1 MKIIQKLRWKI
12 KQDEEL
18 LDYIH
23 GRNRNYKTIDTNTN
37 KLIKFEDRRINNE

>member
-18 LDYIH
+18 LDYIN
-23 GRNRNYKTIDTNTN
+23 GKNRNYETINIETS
-37 KLIKFEDRRINNE
+37 KPIKFEEK